1 MLSSAAWN
9 QSSAKMED
17 VPAGWKGKG
26 VLMVSGRRSSDPS
39 SLQPVPKKVGF
50 TDTTDTLSKKC
61 GVFFVSLAKVNR
73 KERLEGEGGMLVDKK
88 RRGLHIAVC
97 RMGTTKSFHTI
108 IPNQPVNRMV
118 LRSPAG

>member
-73 KERLEGEGGMLVDKK
+73 KERLEVEGGMLVDKK
-88 RRGLHIAVC
+88 DEVFILQCVEWVPQSLF
-97 RMGTTKSFHTI
+97 TQLFPT
-108 IPNQPVNRMV
+108 N
-118 LRSPAG
+118 L